1 VPRLTQVPYG
11 RVFDFAY
18 GTITLYGW
26 PFHADPA
33 IKNFFDFTMYG
44 PTTPMS
50 MLIGLGW
57 SPFARHY

>member
-1 VPRLTQVPYG
+1 M
-11 RVFDFAY
+11 Y

-33 IKNFFDFTMYG
+33 IKNLFDFTMYG